1 MTTDTELETW
11 QREWRDQ
18 TAPLPDWKRK
28 IRLQNLRSVV
38 GVIAICLCLTL
49 SIVEALRTRSAFMAG
64 LASGIGFASVLLGG
78 YALRV
83 QRGAWRPTA
92 QTTLAYAE
100 LCHKRAIAKA
110 RTLRFSIYVLLV
122 ATILCTALV
131 AWNWKN
137 FHARDGVI
145 VAALVAELFFLQH
158 YERRKK
164 REIEETRKLL
174 DDLKK

>member
-11 QREWRDQ
+11 RREWRDQ
-18 TAPLPDWKRK
+18 QEPMPDWRRR
-28 IRLQNLRSVV
+28 IRRQNLRSVA
-38 GVIAICLCLTL
+38 GVVAICLCLAF
-49 SIVEALRTRSAFMAG
+49 SVVGALRTRSAFMAG
-64 LASGIGFASVLLGG
+64 LAAGIGVASLLLGG
-78 YALRV
+78 YAWWA

-100 LCHKRAIAKA
+100 LCYKRATAKA
-110 RTLRFSIYVLLV
+110 RTLRFSVYFLLV
-122 ATILCTALV
+122 TVILFTALV

-145 VAALVAELFFLQH
+145 VAAMVVEVFFLRH

-164 REIEETRKLL
+164 REIEETSKLL